1 LTDIIVFVEALS
13 MSEVIPSDQPLNRRT
28 LLKSAAA
35 ASVTLA
41 APALLR
47 GQDPTKGGK
56 RYKTVLIGCGWW
68 GGNIVREAIA
78 SGQCQIVALCDVDLK
93 QVERLKSEQKELTAD
108 SPKVYQDFR
117 ELIDRE
123 KPEIVIN
130 ATPDH
135 WHPLITIAAVRAGA
149 DVYVE
154 KPVGHTILEG
164 RAMVKAARD
173 TSRIVQVGT
182 HRRVSP
188 HNLSGRDF
196 LQSGK
201 AGKIGMVRAFVHY
214 AGDKELPTAN
224 AQPPQGLDWNMWCGP
239 APLRPFNPLIH
250 PKGFRNFLDY
260 GNGTLGDWGIHWMDQ
275 ILWVM
280 NEKAP
285 KKIFSTGGRSI
296 KGPAVNTTIEQ
307 TTDAPDHQVA
317 SFEFDSF
324 TAVWEH
330 RQFASNNAEKG
341 ENVGCYFYG
350 TKGTFHMG
358 WQQGWTFYPTEG
370 PPIHEAPK
378 LGLPDDHNIKEL
390 FADFLS
396 SIKSRKL
403 PVSDIEAGHRSTTM
417 SLLGMLSLK
426 LGRSIEWDASREVIV
441 NDEAANKLLKRD
453 YRGEWKY
460 PVS

>member
-1 LTDIIVFVEALS
+1 
-13 MSEVIPSDQPLNRRT
+13 MSDLILPGSVTRRT

-35 ASVTLA
+35 ASVALS

-56 RYKTVLIGCGWW
+56 RYRTALIGCGWW

-78 SGQCQIVALCDVDLK
+78 SGQCQIVALCDVDLR
-93 QVERLKSEQKELTAD
+93 QVERAKGEQKELTAD

-117 ELIDRE
+117 ELLDKE

-135 WHPLITIAAVRAGA
+135 WHPLITIAAVKAGA

-164 RAMVKAARD
+164 RAMVTAARD

-196 LQSGK
+196 LRSGK

-214 AGDKELPTAN
+214 PGDKEDAAAN
-224 AQPPQGLDWNMWCGP
+224 KPAPKELDWNMWCGP
-239 APLRPFNPLIH
+239 ATLRPFNEKIH
-250 PKGFRNFLDY
+250 AKGFRNFLDY
-260 GNGTLGDWGIHWMDQ
+260 AKGTLGDWGIHWMDQ

-280 NEKAP
+280 DEKAP
-285 KKIFSTGGRSI
+285 KKVFSTGGRSI
-296 KGPAVNTTIEQ
+296 KGPAVNTATEQ

-317 SFEFDSF
+317 SFDFDSF

-330 RQFASNNAEKG
+330 RQFAGNSAEKG
-341 ENVGCYFYG
+341 ETVGCYFYG

-358 WQQGWTFYPTEG
+358 WQKGWTFYPVGGE
-370 PPIHEAPK
+370 PIHEDPQ
-378 LGLPDDHNIKEL
+378 LHMPDEQNIKEL
-390 FADFLS
+390 FVDFLA

-403 PVSDIEAGHRSTTM
+403 PISDIEIGHRSTTM

-426 LGRSIEWDASREVIV
+426 LGRSLAWDATKERVV
-441 NDEAANKLLKRD
+441 GDEEANSLLKRE

-460 PVS
+460 PV

>member
-1 LTDIIVFVEALS
+1 
-13 MSEVIPSDQPLNRRT
+13 MSDLILPGDSITRRT

-35 ASVTLA
+35 ASVVLT

-47 GQDPTKGGK
+47 GQDPTKGRK
-56 RYKTVLIGCGWW
+56 RYRTALIGCGWW

-78 SGQCQIVALCDVDLK
+78 SGQCQIVALCDVDLR
-93 QVERLKSEQKELTAD
+93 QVDRAKGEQKELTAD
-108 SPKVYQDFR
+108 SPKVYRDFR
-117 ELIDRE
+117 ELLDKE

-135 WHPLITIAAVRAGA
+135 WHPLITIAAVKAGA
-149 DVYVE
+149 DIYVE

-164 RAMVKAARD
+164 RAMVTAARD
-173 TSRIVQVGT
+173 TSRIIQVGT

-196 LQSGK
+196 LRSGK

-214 AGDKELPTAN
+214 PGDKEDPAPN
-224 AQPPQGLDWNMWCGP
+224 KPAPKELDWNLWCGP
-239 APLRPFNPLIH
+239 APLRPFNEKIH

-260 GNGTLGDWGIHWMDQ
+260 ANGTLGDWGIHWMDQ

-280 NEKAP
+280 DEKAP
-285 KKIFSTGGRSI
+285 KKVFSTGGRSI
-296 KGPAVNTTIEQ
+296 KGPAVNTANEQ

-317 SFEFDSF
+317 SFDFDSF

-330 RQFASNNAEKG
+330 RQFAGNSAEKG
-341 ENVGCYFYG
+341 ETVGCYFYG

-358 WQQGWTFYPTEG
+358 WQKGWTFYPVGGE
-370 PPIHEAPK
+370 PIHEDPQ
-378 LGLPDDHNIKEL
+378 LHMPDEQNIKEL
-390 FADFLS
+390 FADFLA

-403 PVSDIEAGHRSTTM
+403 PISDIEIGHRSTTM

-426 LGRSIEWDASREVIV
+426 LGRSLAWDATKERVIG
-441 NDEAANKLLKRD
+441 DDAANALLKRE

-460 PVS
+460 PV